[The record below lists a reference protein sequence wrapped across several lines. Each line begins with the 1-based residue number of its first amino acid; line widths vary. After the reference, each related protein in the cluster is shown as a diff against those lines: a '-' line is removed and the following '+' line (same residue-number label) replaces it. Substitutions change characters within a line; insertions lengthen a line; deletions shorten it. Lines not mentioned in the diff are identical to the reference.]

1 MGYDESAEGRSIDD
15 VQTAVFTAMTR
26 YCLQGRYQDAACV
39 VNELLG
45 LLHHPHIELMPKQ
58 REAVL
63 ALLYAGRERLAV
75 CPHRSASVH

>member
-1 MGYDESAEGRSIDD
+1 MDYDEGVDGRSIDD
-15 VQTAVFTAMTR
+15 VQSAVFTAMTR
-26 YCLQGRYQDAACV
+26 YCLQGRYQDAAQV

-58 REAVL
+58 RETVL
-63 ALLYAGRERLAV
+63 ALLYAWRERLAL